1 MTRQRLKS
9 RITFVVQ
16 WCFLLLLPVRT
27 TGEELPQ
34 DMHQWAI
41 AAIEHVF
48 KEDFRH
54 AEVEAKRIIRKYPSH
69 PAGYFF
75 LAAVLDYHMAY
86 LQSNT
91 FEAEF
96 YQNCDLA
103 ISKGEKALEKQ
114 PDDPWI
120 RFFVGG
126 ACGAKGT
133 YESRYH
139 RWITAFRNGWQGVVH
154 LKKLAES
161 RPGMVDVLYGLAV
174 YDYWRSAMMKK
185 LWWMPGVE
193 DKRVEAMADLK
204 VVGKSG
210 IYVRYPAAAE
220 LVAVLNNEKKYR
232 EALVTADRLL
242 EKFPGN
248 LGISRL
254 KADALFGVGNYD
266 QLSQLLETM
275 ARSISAA
282 RFETETNQALLLFQQ
297 ARLLLATGKN
307 QKCQNVCDRFLNLKL
322 PDVEKKRLEE
332 MYEEVKDMRRKAR

>member
-9 RITFVVQ
+9 NISFGAQ
-16 WCFLLLLPVRT
+16 WCFLFLLSLRSW
-27 TGEELPQ
+27 GEELPE

-41 AAIEHVF
+41 GAIEYVF
-48 KEDFRH
+48 REDFKL
-54 AEVEAKRIIRKYPSH
+54 AEADAKRIIRKYPSH

-86 LQSNT
+86 LQSSV
-91 FEAEF
+91 FETEF

-103 ISKGEKALEKQ
+103 ISRGEKALEKK

-133 YESRYH
+133 YESRYR

-154 LKKLAES
+154 LKKLSES
-161 RPGMVDVLYGLAV
+161 RPEMVDVLYGLAV
-174 YDYWRSAMMKK
+174 YDYWRSAMTKK

-193 DKRVEAMADLK
+193 DKRVAAIADLK
-204 VVGKSG
+204 VVAKSG
-210 IYVRYPAAAE
+210 VYVRYPAVAE
-220 LVAVLNNEKKYR
+220 LIAVLNNEKKYK
-232 EALVTADRLL
+232 EALATADRLL

-248 LGISRL
+248 LGVSRL
-254 KADALFGVGNYD
+254 KADALFGLGRYE
-266 QLSQLLETM
+266 QLSQLLGTM
-275 ARSISAA
+275 SQNIAA
-282 RFETETNQALLLFQQ
+282 AQFETETNQSLLLFQQ
-297 ARLLLATGKN
+297 ARLHLAMGEK
-307 QKCQNVCDRFLNLKL
+307 QKCRNVCDRLLNLNL

-332 MYEEVKDMRRKAR
+332 MFEEVKAMQRKAR